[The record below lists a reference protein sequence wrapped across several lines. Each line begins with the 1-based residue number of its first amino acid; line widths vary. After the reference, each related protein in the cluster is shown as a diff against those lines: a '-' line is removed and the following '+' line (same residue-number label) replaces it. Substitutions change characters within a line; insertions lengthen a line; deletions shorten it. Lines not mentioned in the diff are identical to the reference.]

1 MKIERN
7 VAIALLVG
15 IVIGGVAIGV
25 LDAKGP
31 KPLFSS
37 ASEGSQNDPCRS
49 YYDHWQNLLD
59 LQDQLELQGSN
70 ASHLDAT
77 IKAAKKAY
85 DTCDFNRPSTQVPL
99 EQQ

>member
-1 MKIERN
+1 MKIDKN
-7 VAIALLVG
+7 SLIMGLLIGLIVG
-15 IVIGGVAIGV
+15 GFAIGI
-25 LDAKGP
+25 LDSKRP
-31 KPLFSS
+31 KPIFSS

-85 DTCDFNRPSTQVPL
+85 DTCDFNRPSTQTPL
-99 EQQ
+99 EQ